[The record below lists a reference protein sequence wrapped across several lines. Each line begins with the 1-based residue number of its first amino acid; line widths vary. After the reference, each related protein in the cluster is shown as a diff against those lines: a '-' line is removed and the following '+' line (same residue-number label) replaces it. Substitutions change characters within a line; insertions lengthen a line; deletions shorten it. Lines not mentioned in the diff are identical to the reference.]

1 MHRLKKCTKKG
12 IFFRQTPA
20 IFCYGCEMEL
30 ILFSPAGRYTETI
43 GSNGDTADT
52 KQGGNTMKKKLPALT
67 LAAVMAATMLAGCGG
82 TPASG
87 STAGSSAPASAPA
100 AQPVEIRLMAYNAET
115 SRATYLALLKEKF
128 PNIKI
133 TYEFVA
139 LDNFNNVLNSQLQAG
154 QGPDIIEVGGET
166 RLLANAGYLMD
177 LTGEAF
183 TGKYAQA
190 GLSPYTVDGKVYA
203 NPLQSWYEGIFY
215 NKALFREAG
224 ASIPKTLDELI
235 QVHKDLAAKGIKPQ
249 TMGAQ
254 SWEPMMKQSIG
265 VVNNEFYSDPANKG
279 FDEKFNKGK
288 AKLADAWAPYVKEWS
303 KVIAEGCLTPDMLGL
318 SYDQALDEFA
328 TGKAAM
334 WESGPWAVNTI
345 LEKNPEIELGMFP
358 IPGIQEGPGW
368 LVGGPGSALAVN
380 AKTAHPE
387 EVKQILEFTATPEA
401 QQALIKD
408 NAGSSFLTGV
418 EVDLGEIY
426 DDCAEAFKA
435 GNVYAPWTA
444 AWISGNPIVEG
455 YGKSLQEVL
464 AGTKTVEQ
472 ALADADAINDTM
484 RESLG

>member
-1 MHRLKKCTKKG
+1 MKQRL
-12 IFFRQTPA
+12 
-20 IFCYGCEMEL
+20 
-30 ILFSPAGRYTETI
+30 
-43 GSNGDTADT
+43 
-52 KQGGNTMKKKLPALT
+52 
-67 LAAVMAATMLAGCGG
+67 LAAMVGSIMIATTLAGCGG
-82 TPASG
+82 AN
-87 STAGSSAPASAPA
+87 SSDAEGTGAAATSAA
-100 AQPVEIRLMAYNAET
+100 DGKQTEIRLMAYNAEA

-139 LDNFNNVLNSQLQAG
+139 LDSFNNVLNSQLQAG

-177 LTGEAF
+177 LSNEAF
-183 TGKYAQA
+183 TKKYAQA

-215 NKALFREAG
+215 NKAIFREAG
-224 ASIPKTLDELI
+224 VSIPKSLDAFIKL
-235 QVHKDLAAKGIKPQ
+235 HKDLSAKGIKPQ
-249 TMGAQ
+249 IMGAQ

-265 VVNNEFYSDPANKG
+265 VVNNGFYADPANKS
-279 FDEKFNKGK
+279 FDEKFSQGE
-288 AKLADAWAPYVKEWS
+288 AKLAESWLPYVKEWS
-303 KVIAEGCLTPDMLGL
+303 RVISEGCITQDMLGL

-345 LEKNPEIELGMFP
+345 LEKNPKMELGMFP
-358 IPGIQEGPGW
+358 IPGIKEGPGW

-380 AKTAHPE
+380 AKTTNKDA
-387 EVKQILEFTATPEA
+387 VMQILEFTATPEA
-401 QQALIKD
+401 QQALIRD

-418 EVDLGEIY
+418 DVDLGDVY
-426 DDCAEAFKA
+426 ADCNEAFKA

-444 AWISGNPIVEG
+444 AWVSGNPIVEG

-472 ALADADAINDTM
+472 ALADADQINETM

>member
-1 MHRLKKCTKKG
+1 MKKRM
-12 IFFRQTPA
+12 FA
-20 IFCYGCEMEL
+20 L
-30 ILFSPAGRYTETI
+30 IL
-43 GSNGDTADT
+43 TAA
-52 KQGGNTMKKKLPALT
+52 M
-67 LAAVMAATMLAGCGG
+67 AVSLLAGCGSKQAPG
-82 TPASG
+82 STPAATPKTPVSQ
-87 STAGSSAPASAPA
+87 SADE
-100 AQPVEIRLMAYNAET
+100 QVEIRLMAYNAEA
-115 SRATYLALLKEKF
+115 SRVTYLELLREKF
-128 PNIKI
+128 PNINI

-166 RLLANAGYLMD
+166 RLLANAGFLMD
-177 LTGEAF
+177 LTNEGF

-190 GLSPYTVDGKVYA
+190 GLTPYTVDGKIYA

-224 ASIPKTLDELI
+224 VEIPKTLDEFI
-235 QVHKDLAAKGIKPQ
+235 QLHKDLEAKGIKPQ

-265 VVNNEFYSDPANKG
+265 VVNNEFYSDTANKN
-279 FDEKFNKGK
+279 FDEKFNKGESR
-288 AKLADAWAPYVKEWS
+288 LAEDWLPYVQEWS
-303 KVIAEGCLTPDMLGL
+303 RMITEGCLTPDMLGL

-345 LEKNPEIELGMFP
+345 LEKNPDIELGMFP
-358 IPGIQEGPGW
+358 IPGLTEGPGW

-387 EVKQILEFTATPEA
+387 EVKQIMEFTATPEA

-408 NAGSSFLTGV
+408 NAGSSFLIGV
-418 EVDLGEIY
+418 DVDLGEIY
-426 DDCAEAFKA
+426 DDCSEAFKA

-444 AWISGNPIVEG
+444 AWIAGNPVVEG

-464 AGTKTVEQ
+464 AGTKTIEE

-484 RESLG
+484 RESLE

>member
-1 MHRLKKCTKKG
+1 MKKG
-12 IFFRQTPA
+12 MLA
-20 IFCYGCEMEL
+20 L
-30 ILFSPAGRYTETI
+30 ILAASML
-43 GSNGDTADT
+43 TA
-52 KQGGNTMKKKLPALT
+52 
-67 LAAVMAATMLAGCGG
+67 VFAGCG
-82 TPASG
+82 AK
-87 STAGSSAPASAPA
+87 PA
-100 AQPVEIRLMAYNAET
+100 APSADTPTPQNSGTQASETVEIRLMAYNAEA

-128 PNIKI
+128 PNINV
-133 TYEFVA
+133 TFEFVS

-177 LTGEAF
+177 LSGEAF

-190 GLSPYTVDGKVYA
+190 GLAPYTVDGKVYA

-215 NKALFREAG
+215 NKALFRDAG
-224 ASIPKTLDELI
+224 VTPPKTFDEFIKL
-235 QVHKDLAAKGIKPQ
+235 HKDLAAAGIKPQ
-249 TMGAQ
+249 IMGAQ

-265 VVNNEFYSDPANKG
+265 LVNNEFYSDPSNKA
-279 FDEKFNKGK
+279 FDEKFNKGE
-288 AKLADAWAPYVKEWS
+288 AKLAEAWHPYVTAWS
-303 KVIAEGCLTPDMLGL
+303 KVISEGCITPQMLGL

-345 LEKNPEIELGMFP
+345 MEKNPNIELGMFP
-358 IPGIQEGPGW
+358 IPGIKEGPGW

-380 AKTAHPE
+380 AKTKHPD
-387 EVKQILEFTATPEA
+387 EVKRILEFTATPEA

-408 NAGSSFLTGV
+408 NAGSSFLIGV
-418 EVDLGEIY
+418 QVDLGDIY
-426 DDCAEAFKA
+426 ADCDEAFRA

-464 AGTKTVEQ
+464 AGTKTVQE
-472 ALADADAINDTM
+472 ALADADKINDAM

>member
-1 MHRLKKCTKKG
+1 
-12 IFFRQTPA
+12 
-20 IFCYGCEMEL
+20 
-30 ILFSPAGRYTETI
+30 
-43 GSNGDTADT
+43 
-52 KQGGNTMKKKLPALT
+52 MKKKLLALT
-67 LAAVMAATMLAGCGG
+67 MAAAMTAALLAGCGG
-82 TPASG
+82 TPAPSSTG
-87 STAGSSAPASAPA
+87 KSDPVSSTAVPAE
-100 AQPVEIRLMAYNAET
+100 PVEIRLMAYNAET
-115 SRATYLALLKEKF
+115 SRATYLALLEETF

-133 TYEFVA
+133 TYEFVS

-177 LTGEAF
+177 LTGENA
-183 TGKYAQA
+183 TSRYAQA

-203 NPLQSWYEGIFY
+203 HPLQSWYEGIFY

-224 ASIPKTLDELI
+224 VEVPKTWDAFI
-235 QVHKDLAAKGIKPQ
+235 QLHKDLTDKGIKPQ
-249 TMGAQ
+249 IMGAQ
-254 SWEPMMKQSIG
+254 SWEPMMKQSIDL
-265 VVNNEFYSDPANKG
+265 VNNEFYSDPANKE
-279 FDEKFNKGK
+279 FDEKFNSGE
-288 AKLADAWAPYVKEWS
+288 AKLADVWTPYVEEWS
-303 KVIAEGCLTPDMLGL
+303 RVIEEGCITPDMLGL

-345 LEKNPEIELGMFP
+345 LEKNPDIELGMFP
-358 IPGIQEGPGW
+358 IPGIEEGPGW

-418 EVDLGEIY
+418 DVDLGEIY
-426 DDCAEAFKA
+426 NDCADAFKE